1 MIKTTKIFFTLSILL
16 SFTWV
21 GISNADDHSRDP
33 KENNKNATHHPTD
46 GHKHKKKR
54 KKSKKTQHKNHK
66 HEAHS
71 PEDEEHHDGE
81 DSHDHNEHEHKKK
94 TKKKKAKKKHEKE
107 HRGDGDH
114 DHQHDEEENHNDHS
128 KDGDGHEG
136 HADHNEH
143 SDHDDHGDEGF
154 GEGKA
159 IVDVKN
165 EGESFKLADEAISL
179 LGLEYG
185 TIKKSVIKNVFI
197 VPTKAII
204 YFNDEKGIFVKNSG
218 WFKLVDVKLIKRNS
232 NWSQVKS
239 NSLSLGEKIVVS
251 GTGLLRVAHLQA
263 SGQGGQGHA
272 H

>member
-16 SFTWV
+16 SFAWV
-21 GISNADDHSRDP
+21 GISNADDHSRGP

-54 KKSKKTQHKNHK
+54 KKRKKTQHKNHK

-71 PEDEEHHDGE
+71 PEDDEHHQGE
-81 DSHDHNEHEHKKK
+81 DSHDHNEHEHKKE

-128 KDGDGHEG
+128 NDGDVHEG

-185 TIKKSVIKNVFI
+185 TIKKSVNKNVFI

-204 YFNDEKGIFVKNSG
+204 YFKDEKGIFVKNSG

-239 NSLSLGEKIVVS
+239 NSLSLREKIVVS